1 MMLYYLYY
9 PTPTRRPY
17 AVDAACATSLGL
29 DPKILV
35 ALADGAYSVSP
46 CWYDYYSKTAAAA
59 AKSCDRVYPMILLVR
74 LLFSDS

>member
-17 AVDAACATSLGL
+17 AVGVACATSLGL
-29 DPKILV
+29 DLKIPV

-46 CWYDYYSKTAAAA
+46 MRQVAH
-59 AKSCDRVYPMILLVR
+59 
-74 LLFSDS
+74 